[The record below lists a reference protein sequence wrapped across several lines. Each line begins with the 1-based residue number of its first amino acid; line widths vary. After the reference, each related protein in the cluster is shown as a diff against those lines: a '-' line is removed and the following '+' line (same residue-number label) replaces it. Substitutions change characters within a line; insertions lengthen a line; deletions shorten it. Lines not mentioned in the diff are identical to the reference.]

1 MILAKDDI
9 EKAVSWWAGKLMD
22 HQPHSNGDDSFTSVA
37 VCFLADTMRQSVTLD
52 QLNTF
57 KAALAKALRNTR
69 KAFKLSAFP
78 SGVITARAKC
88 WPMLP
93 PKLASTEQTFRS
105 RRQCFLRK
113 KRGFWYGMA
122 TVPRLSGFV
131 EVTEW

>member
-78 SGVITARAKC
+78 SGVITARAKF